1 MVDGDNIIAG
11 SGGAALSGGQ
21 KLRIALARAV
31 YSRHRILML
40 DHVFSGLDIVGE
52 EQIFTRLI
60 GRHGLLRQLGITTI
74 LLTHAAHP
82 LSYADHIIALNVHDT
97 SKESKSVDVKN
108 NNDTARQIAS
118 VDLERPIGNWA
129 TYQYNFESL
138 EYGNLDGGHDLL
150 FFTLAVS

>member
-82 LSYADHIIALNVHDT
+82 LSYADHIIALNVHGTVTEQGKFYDRT
-97 SKESKSVDVKN
+97 RKNGCVSSLATKHEVAQIRLKS
-108 NNDTARQIAS
+108 
-118 VDLERPIGNWA
+118 L
-129 TYQYNFESL
+129 
-138 EYGNLDGGHDLL
+138 NLWM
-150 FFTLAVS
+150 